1 MTPSAT
7 STPRRRWV
15 YRVLIIL
22 LVLLVPLLGYGI
34 FKTWQL
40 AQLMKMVFAPV
51 GTTTI
56 IWDEEVKLNDGRVI
70 VIKRREATGG
80 GGFPINT
87 MNKRGLTK
95 YYEFCYPEMGV
106 YWKSKPSYHPEIL
119 GIVNGKAYV
128 KVPIWG
134 PEKCMFHDY
143 PATNAI
149 YYVWEGGAWKKIPYE
164 QFPKEIRRTN
174 LLRNPWGKKP
184 EDDARGLVTLTQK
197 ENKFDRGI
205 YGAMRRTNGRIQSD
219 TDYPHMQG
227 ECESNRHVRVQTDST
242 PEVFLPA
249 TPDLCQIPKQGGN
262 TP

>member
-1 MTPSAT
+1 MTPSAAPT
-7 STPRRRWV
+7 ARRRWV

-34 FKTWQL
+34 FKSWQL
-40 AQLMKMVFAPV
+40 AQLMKRVFASV

-56 IWDEEVKLNDGRVI
+56 VWDEEVKLHDGRVI
-70 VIKRREATGG
+70 LIKRREATGG

-106 YWKSKPSYHPEIL
+106 YWKSRGGPSYHPEIL
-119 GIVNGKAYV
+119 DIVDGKVYV
-128 KVPIWG
+128 MVPVTG
-134 PEKCMFHDY
+134 SETCMFHDY

-164 QFPKEIRRTN
+164 QFPKEVRRTN
-174 LLRNPWGKKP
+174 LLQNPWGKKP
-184 EDDARGLVTLTQK
+184 EDDARGLVTQSEK
-197 ENKFDRGI
+197 ERRDGI
-205 YGAMRRTNGRIQSD
+205 YGAMRRTKGRIQNS
-219 TDYPHMQG
+219 TDYPFMQG
-227 ECESNRHVRVQTDST
+227 ACERLRGGVKTNRSL
-242 PEVFLPA
+242 EVFLPA
-249 TPDLCQIPKQGGN
+249 TPDLCQLPDQGGN